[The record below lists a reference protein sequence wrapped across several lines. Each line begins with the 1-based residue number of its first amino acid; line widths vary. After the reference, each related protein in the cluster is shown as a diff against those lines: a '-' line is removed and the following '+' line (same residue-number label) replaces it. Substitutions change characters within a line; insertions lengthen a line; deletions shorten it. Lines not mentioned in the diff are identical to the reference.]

1 MVTFH
6 NAPPYIGP
14 MSVNYKTDRLSKSAY
29 FDRLK
34 GGCPIL
40 RTAELFYRFQ
50 GQSMVERAE
59 SFYELYVAFGN

>member
-1 MVTFH
+1 
-6 NAPPYIGP
+6 